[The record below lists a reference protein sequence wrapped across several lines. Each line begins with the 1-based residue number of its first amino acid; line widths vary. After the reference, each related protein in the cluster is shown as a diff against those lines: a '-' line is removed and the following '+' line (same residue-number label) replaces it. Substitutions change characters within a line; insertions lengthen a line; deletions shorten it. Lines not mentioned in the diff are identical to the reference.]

1 MLGFWSKL
9 SLNISSLRSIRENVL
24 LKRSG
29 LLLACATLLLQFA
42 VYLQPLLPEQ
52 YHIAPVCLS
61 ITHNLLSP
69 KQHQHVHASYHALI
83 DHLGPNPAIIMTI
96 MNITINAST
105 VPYMVTLFCH
115 LILVLMRSLTGF
127 RSSWVSI
134 NRLTDMSIFPATAV
148 FATARQGTSCHALIR
163 QVR

>member
-1 MLGFWSKL
+1 M
-9 SLNISSLRSIRENVL
+9 

-83 DHLGPNPAIIMTI
+83 DHLGAESGHHHDHNEH
-96 MNITINAST
+96 NHQCQYCT
-105 VPYMVTLFCH
+105 VYGN
-115 LILVLMRSLTGF
+115 LVLPPELSVKEVLDR
-127 RSSWVSI
+127 I
-134 NRLTDMSIFPATAV
+134 
-148 FATARQGTSCHALIR
+148 
-163 QVR
+163 QVRFIAFEKAFQHVWFALQRLFLIPQGRAPPLFA

>member
-1 MLGFWSKL
+1 M
-9 SLNISSLRSIRENVL
+9 

-83 DHLGPNPAIIMTI
+83 DHLGAESGHHHDHNEH
-96 MNITINAST
+96 NHQCQYCT
-105 VPYMVTLFCH
+105 VYGDIVLPFNFGIDEVIDRIQVKLSFYKSAYRHVYFSLQRLYLLPQGRAPPVTF
-115 LILVLMRSLTGF
+115 
-127 RSSWVSI
+127 
-134 NRLTDMSIFPATAV
+134 
-148 FATARQGTSCHALIR
+148 
-163 QVR
+163 